1 MKIII
6 EAEIS
11 DTEAEKLE
19 EMGYD
24 VNYPFSVNVAL
35 DYGDKV
41 IYGNGKITITDMR
54 EKVKEYV
61 SELDIEIKRVE
72 GEIVNTDDK
81 YYEARMM
88 SRIDA
93 LTEIRNDLL
102 GRLEEVI
109 K

>member
-1 MKIII
+1 MSKLVQKIKWDMPFIKKQYMFVY
-6 EAEIS
+6 
-11 DTEAEKLE
+11 TEADLESNQKMQEPLQKLYQYE
-19 EMGYD
+19 
-24 VNYPFSVNVAL
+24 NQP
-35 DYGDKV
+35 
-41 IYGNGKITITDMR
+41 DMR

-93 LTEIRNDLL
+93 LTEVRNDLL
-102 GRLEEVI
+102 GRLEKVV
-109 K
+109 

>member
-1 MKIII
+1 MKITI
-6 EAEIS
+6 EAEVS
-11 DTEAEKLE
+11 DTEVKKLE
-19 EMGYD
+19 EMGYN
-24 VNYPFSVNVAL
+24 VNYPFSVNAAL

-41 IYGNGKITITDMR
+41 IYGNGKITIPDMK

-81 YYEARMM
+81 YYETRMM

-93 LTEIRNDLL
+93 LTEVRNNLL
-102 GRLEEVI
+102 GRLEEMI
-109 K
+109 